1 MFEPKENPG
10 YEKLANEA
18 RDMVAGWFRNDWYES
33 SSTDAV
39 RP

>member
-10 YEKLANEA
+10 LEQLTNDA
-18 RDMVAGWFRNDWYES
+18 RDMVAGWLRNDWYES
-33 SSTDAV
+33 SSADTL